1 MQSSMVAPVMALVA
15 WSLAIW
21 VWMYV
26 QRIPAMQR
34 AGIKPQEARFPGAL
48 DRLPDAARQA
58 ADNYNHLMEQ
68 PTIFYAAALAIQVA
82 GHADAIGVKL
92 AWTYVA
98 VRVLHSLL
106 QVSVNLVPARF
117 LLFVVSTGVLAA
129 MVVRELMQGVLR
141 RVRQT
146 PLS

>member
-1 MQSSMVAPVMALVA
+1 MQSSMIAPVMALVG
-15 WSLAIW
+15 WSLVIW

-26 QRIPAMQR
+26 QRIPAMQK
-34 AGIKPQEARFPGAL
+34 AGVKPQDARFPGSL
-48 DRLPDAARQA
+48 DVLPDPVRQA

-82 GHADAIGVKL
+82 GHADGMAVHF
-92 AWTYVA
+92 AWVYVG

-106 QVSVNLVPARF
+106 QISVNLVTLRF

-129 MVVRELMQGVLR
+129 MVVRELMKVF
-141 RVRQT
+141 
-146 PLS
+146 